1 MIAYVNGILSEVTTG
16 SVVVESGGIGYE
28 ILTYSDVIR
37 RLPSLGSEVKIITYM
52 EVKEDDIRLFGFLSS
67 YEKTLFKQ
75 LISVN
80 GVGPKGALSIL
91 DELGTD
97 NLAAAIMSNDY
108 KTISKANGIG
118 PKTAQKVILEL
129 RDKIS
134 LEGTIFEGTSGDAQS
149 EDSSSSISEA
159 AEALCSLGYSNTAA
173 LKAIRKV
180 EGAEEMMVEQLIV
193 SALKFI

>member
-1 MIAYVNGILSEVTTG
+1 MIG
-16 SVVVESGGIGYE
+16 VEF
-28 ILTYSDVIR
+28 YS
-37 RLPSLGSEVKIITYM
+37 
-52 EVKEDDIRLFGFLSS
+52 
-67 YEKTLFKQ
+67 
-75 LISVN
+75 
-80 GVGPKGALSIL
+80 
-91 DELGTD
+91 
-97 NLAAAIMSNDY
+97 

-180 EGAEEMMVEQLIV
+180 EGAEEMTVEQLIV

>member
-1 MIAYVNGILSEVTTG
+1 MIAYINGILREVTTG

-37 RLPSLGSEVKIITYM
+37 RLPAINSDVKIITYM
-52 EVKEDDIRLFGFLSS
+52 EVKEDDIRLFGFLSPH
-67 YEKTLFKQ
+67 EKVLFKQ

-91 DELGTD
+91 DELGPD

-129 RDKIS
+129 RDKLS
-134 LEGTIFEGTSGDAQS
+134 LEGTIFETVSADADGDATAS
-149 EDSSSSISEA
+149 NVSDA

-180 EGAEEMMVEQLIV
+180 EGADGMTTEQLIV
-193 SALKFI
+193 AALKFI